1 MLSFKSTCRSK
12 SSLHLLLD
20 QIVTAMLAFFM
31 LMAPALVS
39 ESGFGS
45 GLHLFVDLDGVASSE
60 GLELRQHTPTKTY
73 EMARPAQK
81 QTAPRAVQRAPL
93 TPQINPGSRYRCGN
107 STQEP
112 PVGHDRRKRA
122 PETRPKTTL
131 ARRPSCRRSPG
142 MELARCQ
149 A

>member
-1 MLSFKSTCRSK
+1 MEADRVEERGARSARIRVTNGDVGAAAQDFCQCFQVPADQK
-12 SSLHLLLD
+12 AAFTSKLLLD

-73 EMARPAQK
+73 EMARPAQ
-81 QTAPRAVQRAPL
+81 QTAPRAVQRAP
-93 TPQINPGSRYRCGN
+93 C
-107 STQEP
+107 
-112 PVGHDRRKRA
+112 
-122 PETRPKTTL
+122 
-131 ARRPSCRRSPG
+131 
-142 MELARCQ
+142 
-149 A
+149 